1 MSETFKHLN
10 IHEFADLKA
19 TTTKKGRT
27 YLINDAVYPSVT
39 TVIGHS
45 KKASIMA
52 WRKKVGEEEANK
64 ISKRASTRGN
74 KTHKLAEEYLS
85 NKDIS
90 KYKDDVLSMG
100 LFHQIKPYL
109 DSNNNIHALEAPL
122 YSKLLRLAGRVDCI
136 AEYNGELAIIDF
148 KTSTKYKR
156 EEWIHD
162 YFAQETAYA
171 IMFQELTGLQVKKLV
186 TIIACETGEPQ
197 VFEIYD
203 KFKYARKLKE
213 YIDTYRA
220 AHGEW

>member
-1 MSETFKHLN
+1 MAFNHLN
-10 IHEFADLKA
+10 IHKFPVLKA
-19 TTTKKGRT
+19 TTTQQGRR
-27 YLINDAVYPSVT
+27 YLVDGMMWPSVT

-45 KKASIMA
+45 KKKSIME
-52 WRKKVGEEEANK
+52 WRNRVGEEEANA

-74 KTHKLAEEYLS
+74 KCHKLCELYLE
-85 NKDIS
+85 NKSIS
-90 KYKDDVLSMG
+90 KYKDDPLSMG
-100 LFHQIKPYL
+100 LFYQIKPYL
-109 DSNNNIHALEAPL
+109 DSIDNIHALEAPL
-122 YSKLLRLAGRVDCI
+122 CSSLLKMAGRVDCI

-171 IMFQELTGLQVKKLV
+171 IMFQELTGLIPKKLV

-203 KFKYARKLKE
+203 TITYARKLKE
-213 YIDTYRA
+213 YIDAYRRDN
-220 AHGEW
+220 GNW

>member
-1 MSETFKHLN
+1 MDFNHLN
-10 IHEFADLKA
+10 IHNFPELKA

-27 YLINDAVYPSVT
+27 YLVDGTSYPSVT

-45 KKASIMA
+45 KKKSIME
-52 WRKKVGEEEANK
+52 WRKRVGEEEANK

-74 KTHKLAEEYLS
+74 KCHKLCELYLS
-85 NKDIS
+85 NEDIR

-100 LFHQIKPYL
+100 LFYQIKPHL
-109 DSNNNIHALEAPL
+109 DSINNIHAIEAPL
-122 YSKLLRLAGRVDCI
+122 HSKLLKLAGRVDCI
-136 AEYNGELAIIDF
+136 AEYKGELAIIDF
-148 KTSTKYKR
+148 KTSTKTKR

-171 IMFQELTGLQVKKLV
+171 IMFQELTNLQVKKLV

-203 KFKYARKLKE
+203 KFMYARKLKE
-213 YIDTYRA
+213 YIDTYKEA
-220 AHGEW
+220 YGQW

>member
-1 MSETFKHLN
+1 MAFNHLN
-10 IHEFADLKA
+10 THNFPQLKA
-19 TTTKKGRT
+19 TTTLQGRR
-27 YLINDAVYPSVT
+27 YRVGDSLYPSVT

-45 KKASIMA
+45 KKKSIME
-52 WRKKVGEEEANK
+52 WRNRVGEEEANRVT
-64 ISKRASTRGN
+64 KRATTRGN
-74 KTHKLAEEYLS
+74 KCHKLAELYLE

-90 KYKDDVLSMG
+90 KYKDDPLSMG
-100 LFHQIKPYL
+100 MFYQIKPHI
-109 DSNNNIHALEAPL
+109 DSINNIHAIEAPL
-122 YSKLLRLAGRVDCI
+122 SSKLLKLAGRVDCI
-136 AEYNGELAIIDF
+136 AEYKGELAIIDF
-148 KTSTKYKR
+148 KTSTKTKR

-213 YIDTYRA
+213 YIDTYRKA
-220 AHGEW
+220 YGEW

>member
-1 MSETFKHLN
+1 MAFKHLN
-10 IHEFADLKA
+10 IHNFPELKA
-19 TTTKKGRT
+19 TTTKQGRR
-27 YLINDAVYPSVT
+27 YLVDGTSYPSVT

-45 KKASIMA
+45 KKKSIME
-52 WRKKVGEEEANK
+52 WRNRVGDEEANR

-74 KTHKLAEEYLS
+74 KCHKLAELYVK
-85 NKDIS
+85 NQDIS
-90 KYKDDVLSMG
+90 KYKDDPLSMG
-100 LFHQIKPYL
+100 LFYQIKPHI
-109 DSNNNIHALEAPL
+109 DSINNIHAIEAPL
-122 YSKLLRLAGRVDCI
+122 SSQVLKLAGRVDCI
-136 AEYNGELAIIDF
+136 AEYKGELAIIDF
-148 KTSTKYKR
+148 KTSTKTKR

-213 YIDTYRA
+213 YIDTYKQA
-220 AHGEW
+220 YGEW

>member
-1 MSETFKHLN
+1 LAFNHLN
-10 IHEFADLKA
+10 IHKFPVLKA
-19 TTTKKGRT
+19 TTTQQGRR
-27 YLINDAVYPSVT
+27 YLVDGMMWPSVT

-45 KKASIMA
+45 KKKSIME
-52 WRKKVGEEEANK
+52 WRNRVGEEEANA

-74 KTHKLAEEYLS
+74 KCHKLCELYLE
-85 NKDIS
+85 NKSIS
-90 KYKDDVLSMG
+90 KYKDDPLSMG
-100 LFHQIKPYL
+100 LFYQIKPYL
-109 DSNNNIHALEAPL
+109 DSIDNIHALEAPL
-122 YSKLLRLAGRVDCI
+122 CSSLLKMAGRVDCI

-171 IMFQELTGLQVKKLV
+171 IMFQELTGLIPKKLV

-203 KFKYARKLKE
+203 TIKYARKLKE
-213 YIDTYRA
+213 YIDAYRRDN
-220 AHGEW
+220 GNW

>member
-1 MSETFKHLN
+1 MDFNHLN
-10 IHEFADLKA
+10 IHNFPELKA
-19 TTTKKGRT
+19 TTTKKGCT
-27 YLINDAVYPSVT
+27 YLVDGTSYPSVT

-45 KKASIMA
+45 KKKSIME
-52 WRKKVGEEEANK
+52 WRKRVGEEEANK

-74 KTHKLAEEYLS
+74 KCHKLCELYLS
-85 NKDIS
+85 NEDIR

-100 LFHQIKPYL
+100 LFYKIKPHL
-109 DSNNNIHALEAPL
+109 DSINNIHAIEAPL
-122 YSKLLRLAGRVDCI
+122 HSKLLKLAGRVDCI

-148 KTSTKYKR
+148 KTSTKTKR

-171 IMFQELTGLQVKKLV
+171 IMFQELTNLQVKKLV

-203 KFKYARKLKE
+203 KFMYARKLKE
-213 YIDTYRA
+213 YIDTYKEA
-220 AHGEW
+220 YGQW